1 MLSIKDIGGDLAAD
15 MTQQITSRIGAK
27 MAADIEAALEAAIKD
42 YLGIMELD
50 VDSMPAVLRKR
61 MFAAHMPD
69 GTTEYRIDDQPI
81 LRIGPLRME
90 LVDGV
95 LNAARDVW
103 RPLSMRRD
111 GLRS

>member
-61 MFAAHMPD
+61 MFATHMPD
-69 GTTEYRIDDQPI
+69 GTVEYRIDDQPI
-81 LRIGPLRME
+81 LRLGPVRVNLS
-90 LVDGV
+90 DGV
-95 LNAARDVW
+95 LHATRNAW
-103 RPLSMRRD
+103 RPSSARMD
-111 GLRS
+111 ESQS